1 MRKSW
6 DGDGE
11 ETRDDHRQYSSARKL
26 SVRVQIR
33 PPNETADRSQSIKAV
48 SQFLR
53 NKLIYY
59 VAGTIN
65 QAPSPKPHAGNSSQV
80 LAKISSRSSLLFLP
94 GPFAFRGDE
103 QYKII
108 YGSEDNF
115 IFRKPKLPETIGCSV
130 LLPSGE
136 VGKQII

>member
-11 ETRDDHRQYSSARKL
+11 ETRDVHRQYSSARKL

-80 LAKISSRSSLLFLP
+80 LANIPLAAPCFFSPGLPLFGGMSNIKLYTDP
-94 GPFAFRGDE
+94 
-103 QYKII
+103 KII
-108 YGSEDNF
+108 LYSEN
-115 IFRKPKLPETIGCSV
+115 RNSPKPSVAACCSPPAR
-130 LLPSGE
+130 LAN
-136 VGKQII
+136 K